1 MTKVGMNTE
10 ICASIRGK
18 THPGERCT
26 AKAKAGAEWCGKH
39 SSTQVRFAPAT
50 VEHIAPSPP
59 RFDTSLTHGL
69 AAKKIRRAW
78 SSWLARRAGPLLR
91 IREESN
97 NPFDFFSADPVAEIP
112 IGDVVSFV
120 SEGKGYIMDIK
131 SAVSL
136 IEHAGAGAPENP
148 FNRTPLPAL
157 FLKRVGLHSAGKAKK
172 TSWATLQPMSDEQK
186 NALATTDVFS
196 LIEDLG
202 YYTDPSWFID
212 LSRLELQRFY
222 MELADIWFHRVSLT
236 SQDRHRIVPGR
247 NPFSV
252 PVSTSLIMHQKA
264 LRPLIL
270 GTCKSLVSA
279 AAERSDKQLGASYIM
294 GSLSLVSR
302 AAGAA
307 YPWLLDTFSPGVT
320 RIVGGQLVALHPSVL
335 AY

>member
-1 MTKVGMNTE
+1 M
-10 ICASIRGK
+10 
-18 THPGERCT
+18 
-26 AKAKAGAEWCGKH
+26 
-39 SSTQVRFAPAT
+39 
-50 VEHIAPSPP
+50 
-59 RFDTSLTHGL
+59 
-69 AAKKIRRAW
+69 AAVIKIRRAW
-78 SSWLARRAGPLLR
+78 GRWLARRAGPLLQF
-91 IREESN
+91 REESN
-97 NPFDFFSADPVAEIP
+97 NPFDFFSADPVGDIP
-112 IGDVVSFV
+112 LGDVVSFV

-148 FNRTPLPAL
+148 FNREPLPAL
-157 FLKRVGLHSAGKAKK
+157 FIKRVALHSVGKKK
-172 TSWATLQPMSDEQK
+172 KGAWATLQPMSDEQK

-202 YYTDPSWFID
+202 HYTDPSWFID

-236 SQDRHRIVPGR
+236 PQDRHRIVPDR

-270 GTCKSLVSA
+270 GTCKSLVSS
-279 AAERSDKQLGASYIM
+279 AETRSDKQLGALYIM
-294 GSLSLVSR
+294 GSLALVSHN
-302 AAGAA
+302 AAMAN
-307 YPWLLDTFSPGVT
+307 PLLLDAFSPGVT

-335 AY
+335 GY